1 MKKWLK
7 KPMALPAIVVLGI
20 LAFMVIKGGKL
31 APSQSQVNEYA
42 TPAHILNLSTSEV
55 TPKAIGYGTASP
67 SSHLNVPAEVSA
79 EVVWVH
85 PKLKQGEN
93 LKAGE
98 QVVKFERRDF
108 ELAQAKVKADLN
120 SQSTRVAELDL
131 EERNAEQQLQL
142 SRQKYQLAQAEFK
155 RKQALAKQGAIS
167 SSTVDSEQRNL
178 IAQQT
183 ELGNMKLKLAL
194 YPKQR
199 ELLGAQIKINQAQLE
214 EQLRNLERTQVS
226 LPFNARIGVVN
237 IEKGSFINKGNT
249 LFVAQG
255 KNNMEVLTQI
265 AAKKM
270 LPLFTTVRG
279 QKLSEAG
286 DNLQEKL
293 RLTAKVFWV
302 DGPKSAFWPATV
314 LRGNDSID
322 SKTRSIGLI
331 VGIDNPQQQEILGI
345 RPPLFKGMF
354 LRVEITGLSFQAI
367 KIPRS
372 AIHQGKLYLMDDQN
386 RLVIEPAKVAFS
398 QGDYSILQDFPTSKK
413 LVLSDI
419 IPAVEGMLLLPV
431 PASPVQNGG

>member
-7 KPMALPAIVVLGI
+7 KPVALPALVVLGI
-20 LAFMVIKGGKL
+20 VAFMIIKGGKL
-31 APSQSQVNEYA
+31 APSQSTLKEYA
-42 TPAHILNLSTSEV
+42 TPTHILALETQTV
-55 TPKAIGYGTASP
+55 TPKATGYGTASP

-85 PKLKQGEN
+85 PKLKQGSN
-93 LKAGE
+93 ILAGE
-98 QVVKFERRDF
+98 LVVKLEKRDF
-108 ELAQAKVKADLN
+108 ELALTKVKADLN

-131 EERNAEQQLQL
+131 EEKNAERQLLL
-142 SRQKYQLAQAEFK
+142 SEQKYQLAQAEFK
-155 RKQALAKQGAIS
+155 RKQALAKQGAIA
-167 SSTVDSEQRNL
+167 SSTVDNEQRNL

-183 ELGNMKLKLAL
+183 ELENMKLQLAL

-214 EQLRNLERTQVS
+214 EQVRNLARTQVN
-226 LPFNARIGVVN
+226 LPFNARIGAVN

-265 AAKKM
+265 AAKNM
-270 LPLFTTVRG
+270 LPLFTKVRG
-279 QKLSEAG
+279 QKLNESQE
-286 DNLQEKL
+286 NFQEKL
-293 RLTAKVFWV
+293 GLTAKVFWV
-302 DGPKSAFWPATV
+302 DGPKGAFWPASV

-331 VGIDNPQQQEILGI
+331 VGIDNPQQQEVLGI

-354 LRVEITGLSFQAI
+354 LRVEITGHSFQAI

-372 AIHQGKLYLMDDQN
+372 AIHQGKLYLMDEEN
-386 RLVIEPAKVAFS
+386 RLMIEPAKVAFS
-398 QGDYSILQDFPTSKK
+398 QGDHAILQDFPTSKK
-413 LVLSDI
+413 LVLSDL
-419 IPAVEGMLLLPV
+419 IPAVPGMLLLPV
-431 PASPVQNGG
+431 PAWAHIPR